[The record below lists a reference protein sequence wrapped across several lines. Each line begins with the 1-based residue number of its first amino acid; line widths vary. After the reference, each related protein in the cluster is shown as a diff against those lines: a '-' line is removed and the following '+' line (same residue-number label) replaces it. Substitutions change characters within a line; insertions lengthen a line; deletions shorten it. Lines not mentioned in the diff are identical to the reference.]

1 VNAFARATAAVLL
14 VVALGACSE
23 STTPSAAKAAT
34 FAAGVCPSIST
45 WEDDL
50 VDAANTFTDLS
61 PHLSVA
67 GRRAQYL
74 FAFDKQ
80 ERITE
85 ELRAQIDAAPSTGIQ
100 DVAVLRESLG
110 RAIDDVVRNIH
121 DNKADATANVEFDTI
136 GPKPDRLF
144 AGTEKSL
151 SLLLK
156 PLNQLAR
163 DEHVQALGGSCGR

>member
-1 VNAFARATAAVLL
+1 VNAFARAAATILL

-23 STTPSAAKAAT
+23 STAPSAAKAAT

-45 WEDDL
+45 WENDL

-61 PHLSVA
+61 PHLSA
-67 GRRAQYL
+67 EGRRAQYL

-85 ELRAQIDAAPSTGIQ
+85 ELRAQIDAAPSTGVE
-100 DVAVLRESLG
+100 DAAALRESLA
-110 RAIDDVVRNIH
+110 RAIDDVVQNIH
-121 DNKADATANVEFDTI
+121 DSKTDSAANVEFDTI

-156 PLNQLAR
+156 PLDQLAR
-163 DEHVQALGGSCGR
+163 DQHVQALGGSCGR